1 MRRVSHEAVSGI
13 IAMIALGLV
22 VNVLVMLTALP
33 LVLLL
38 ITTDPMRSWPL
49 LAGAAVLAAPAV
61 AAAFRAFREH
71 AAGRL
76 GPVRAFLAGL
86 RDGWRLSLAVGALVV
101 SVVVVLLVD
110 VSLLAGS
117 DLAVVTVPLLGVLTV
132 LAVSVGLL
140 ALVAVAEVPSARL
153 RDVLAASAVLAL
165 RRWYLTVV
173 SLLIVATQAALFV
186 NLPAIGLGITAS
198 AALYLAWANSRYA
211 LRPVL
216 RLDEVTA

>member
-13 IAMIALGLV
+13 IGMIALGLV

-61 AAAFRAFREH
+61 TAAFRAFREH
-71 AAGRL
+71 AAGGL

-132 LAVSVGLL
+132 LAVSVGLM

-173 SLLIVATQAALFV
+173 SLLIIATQAALFV